1 MDGDLL
7 CPRGMRSML
16 HTKRI
21 LESLMHKEN
30 KQTDM
35 NTTLGCVGRAAAIA
49 AVLAMAG
56 TANAELVYGVTDTQ
70 TLVSFDSG
78 DTSNLLTG
86 VAISG
91 LQSNEQVR
99 GIDIRPATGQ
109 MYALGSFN
117 NLYTI
122 NTTTGA
128 ATQVGS
134 GSFAPPTNG
143 SSFGFDFN
151 PVIDRIRVVSDA
163 NQNLVLNPNDGTST
177 MVTSLFYGAGD
188 MNEGMDPNIVGSAYT
203 NSFAGAG
210 STQLYG
216 IDTGLDMLVTQAN
229 SAGTLMTVG
238 SVGVDLN
245 DTLSFDISGAT
256 GIAYASVV
264 SDDFSS
270 STFWMIDLSTGAG
283 SALGE
288 IGGGAL
294 ITSMT
299 VVPAPPSMAMLG
311 MAGLVGVRRR
321 R

>member
-1 MDGDLL
+1 MWN
-7 CPRGMRSML
+7 
-16 HTKRI
+16 TT
-21 LESLMHKEN
+21 N
-30 KQTDM
+30 TQTQT
-35 NTTLGCVGRAAAIA
+35 NQTGSGTTLGCVGRAAAVA
-49 AVLAMAG
+49 AVISLAG
-56 TANAELVYGVTDTQ
+56 VANAELIYGVTDTQ

-78 DTSNLLTG
+78 DTSNLLSG

-99 GIDIRPATGQ
+99 GIDIRPSTGQ
-109 MYALGSFN
+109 LYALGSFN
-117 NLYTI
+117 NVYTI
-122 NTTTGA
+122 DATTGI

-134 GSFAPPTNG
+134 GPFAPATNG
-143 SSFGFDFN
+143 SSYGFDFN

-163 NQNLVLNPNDGTST
+163 NQNLVLNPNDGTAT
-177 MVTSLFYGAGD
+177 QVTSLFFGAGD
-188 MNEGMDPNIVGSAYT
+188 MNEGMDPNVVGSAYT
-203 NSFAGAG
+203 NSFAGAS

-256 GIAYASVV
+256 GVAFASVV

-270 STFWMIDLSTGAG
+270 STFWRIDLSTGAG

-299 VVPAPPSMAMLG
+299 VVPAPSSMAMLG
-311 MAGLVGVRRR
+311 LAGLAGVRRR